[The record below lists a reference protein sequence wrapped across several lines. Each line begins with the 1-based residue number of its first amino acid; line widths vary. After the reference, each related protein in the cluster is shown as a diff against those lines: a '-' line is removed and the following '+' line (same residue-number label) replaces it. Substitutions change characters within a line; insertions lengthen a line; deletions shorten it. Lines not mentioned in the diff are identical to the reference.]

1 MPLLS
6 IHPPIKQQTTMGCN
20 PIPTYPP
27 QALKGSD
34 DSSHQKNNIGQHHS
48 IHGTEDPKPCG
59 RPALIFTILR
69 SAFAV
74 KDLAMAKHLLVG
86 CWVLLRSLF
95 HPSSGLAFIGG
106 PDKDVYGFPKLKK
119 VFLWFGMVLLHGGS
133 TPRSQRKYV

>member
-6 IHPPIKQQTTMGCN
+6 SHPPIKQQTTMGCN

-34 DSSHQKNNIGQHHS
+34 DSSHQKNNLGQHHS

-74 KDLAMAKHLLVG
+74 KDLAMAKAFACRLLG
-86 CWVLLRSLF
+86 T
-95 HPSSGLAFIGG
+95 LAVFVSPVFGFS
-106 PDKDVYGFPKLKK
+106 VYRGA
-119 VFLWFGMVLLHGGS
+119 
-133 TPRSQRKYV
+133 